1 MTELGTRFAAFDKA
15 NPHIGRMFDA
25 ITLSLIEKGCKRY
38 SADAILHRVR
48 WETMV
53 MVTQAWG
60 SGSVFKI
67 NDHWSA
73 CYARRF
79 LDQYPEHEG
88 FFELRTSEIDADRR
102 RSPVGQ
108 RELFT

>member
-53 MVTQAWG
+53 MVT
-60 SGSVFKI
+60 
-67 NDHWSA
+67 
-73 CYARRF
+73 
-79 LDQYPEHEG
+79 
-88 FFELRTSEIDADRR
+88 
-102 RSPVGQ
+102 
-108 RELFT
+108 